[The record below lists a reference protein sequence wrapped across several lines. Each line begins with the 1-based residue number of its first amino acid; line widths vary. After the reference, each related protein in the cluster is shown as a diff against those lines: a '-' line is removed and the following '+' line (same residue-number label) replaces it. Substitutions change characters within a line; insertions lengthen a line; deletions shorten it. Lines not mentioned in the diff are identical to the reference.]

1 MSVGKSLTI
10 DRGFKSRSNIGF
22 VSLNIQP
29 NFKFLGA
36 AAIQKMT
43 QIKIIVLHEFRTK
56 CATRWIKNSKNL
68 TLLKIFRV
76 M

>member
-1 MSVGKSLTI
+1 MSVGKSLTV
-10 DRGFKSRSNIGF
+10 DKGFKSRSNIGF

-43 QIKIIVLHEFRTK
+43 QIKII
-56 CATRWIKNSKNL
+56 A
-68 TLLKIFRV
+68 
-76 M
+76 